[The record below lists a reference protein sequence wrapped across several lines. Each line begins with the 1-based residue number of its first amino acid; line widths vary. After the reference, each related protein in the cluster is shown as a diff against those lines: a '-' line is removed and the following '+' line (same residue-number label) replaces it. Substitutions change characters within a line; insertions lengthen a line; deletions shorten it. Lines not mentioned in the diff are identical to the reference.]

1 MSKDIK
7 KSLDGIESSENLVA
21 NAQAK
26 ADRLQKLIEKQKRV
40 ISDQDVIIEEQ
51 KSKISRMY
59 DVPEDILELKE
70 LIGTQRALLNEKEM
84 ELDHAKGNVIQ
95 IETELELYKKQ
106 SEPIHKRLD
115 ETYESIGTIKAEL
128 AEKKSEVLLKTE
140 RIKNLENQVR
150 EIQAFADK
158 LQNEQVKILN
168 DMGHKW
174 KTEVESIKRE
184 HLEEK
189 YDANAKLR
197 EMDQIL
203 LDSKLISTEASS
215 DAKDIKSRFEEI
227 RNKQEDLINKNE
239 VLRDEKRNLEAEI
252 RKFDERMKDLQN
264 FKEKNEAKITYYDR
278 LTPLMEQEA
287 QFKAFLII
295 EKVRS
300 ISLDDLRNAM
310 GSPIV
315 LIKKIVQ
322 NLQEADLLEI
332 NDVGKIQL
340 KKIEQ

>member
-7 KSLDGIESSENLVA
+7 NTLDGIESSENLVA
-21 NAQAK
+21 NVQAK
-26 ADRLQKLIEKQKRV
+26 ADRLQELVEKQKRI
-40 ISDQDVIIEEQ
+40 ISDQEVIIEEQ

-70 LIGTQRALLNEKEM
+70 LIGTQRALLNEKET
-84 ELDHAKGNVIQ
+84 ELDHTKGTVIQ
-95 IETELELYKKQ
+95 IERELELYQRQ
-106 SEPIHKRLD
+106 SEPIQKRLD
-115 ETYESIGTIKAEL
+115 EAYESIGTIKAEL

-140 RIKNLENQVR
+140 RIKNLENKVR

-158 LQNEQVKILN
+158 LQDEQVKIIN
-168 DMGHKW
+168 DMDQKW
-174 KTEVESIKRE
+174 KAEVESIKRE
-184 HLEEK
+184 HLKEK
-189 YDANAKLR
+189 KETNAKLR

-227 RNKQEDLINKNE
+227 RNKQEDLIQKNE
-239 VLRDEKRNLEAEI
+239 ALRDEKRELEAEI
-252 RKFDERMKDLQN
+252 RRYDERMNDLRN
-264 FKEKNEAKITYYDR
+264 FKEQNEAKITYYNK

-287 QFKAFLII
+287 QFKAFLIV

-300 ISLDDLRNAM
+300 ISIDDLRNAM

-315 LIKKIVQ
+315 LVKKLVQ

-332 NDVGKIQL
+332 NDVGKL
-340 KKIEQ
+340 CVKKIQK

>member
-7 KSLDGIESSENLVA
+7 NALDGIESSENLVA
-21 NAQAK
+21 NVQAK
-26 ADRLQKLIEKQKRV
+26 ADRFQELIEKQKRI
-40 ISDQDVIIEEQ
+40 ISDQEVIIEEQ
-51 KSKISRMY
+51 KMKISRMY
-59 DVPEDILELKE
+59 DIPEDILELKE
-70 LIGTQRALLNEKEM
+70 LIGTQRALINEKDM
-84 ELDHAKGNVIQ
+84 ELDHAKGAVIQ
-95 IETELELYKKQ
+95 IERELELYKKQ
-106 SEPIHKRLD
+106 SEPIQKRMD
-115 ETYESIGTIKAEL
+115 DTYELIGTLKAEL

-140 RIKNLENQVR
+140 RIKNLENKVR

-158 LQNEQVKILN
+158 LQDEQIKIIN
-168 DMGHKW
+168 DMDKKW

-189 YDANAKLR
+189 NELNAKLR

-215 DAKDIKSRFEEI
+215 DAKDIKSRFQEI
-227 RNKQEDLINKNE
+227 RDKQEDLIRKNE

-252 RKFDERMKDLQN
+252 RKFDESIKDLRS
-264 FKEKNEAKITYYDR
+264 FKEDNEAKITYYDK

-287 QFKAFLII
+287 QFKAFLIV
-295 EKVRS
+295 EQVRS

-315 LIKKIVQ
+315 LVKKMVQ
-322 NLQEADLLEI
+322 NLQKADLLEI
-332 NDVGKIQL
+332 DDVGKIHV
-340 KKIEQ
+340 KTME

>member
-7 KSLDGIESSENLVA
+7 NVLDGIESSEALIA
-21 NAQAK
+21 EAQLKAK
-26 ADRLQKLIEKQKRV
+26 RLQELVEKQKRV
-40 ISDQDVIIEEQ
+40 ISDQEVIIEEQ
-51 KSKISRMY
+51 KSKISQMY
-59 DVPEDILELKE
+59 DIPEDILELKE

-84 ELDHAKGNVIQ
+84 ELDHAKGTVIQ
-95 IETELELYKKQ
+95 IERELELYKQQ
-106 SEPIHKRLD
+106 SEPMQKRLD
-115 ETYESIGTIKAEL
+115 ETYNSIGTLKAEL

-140 RIKNLENQVR
+140 RIKNLENKVR
-150 EIQAFADK
+150 ETQAFADK
-158 LQNEQVKILN
+158 LQNEQVKLVSEI
-168 DMGHKW
+168 DQKW
-174 KTEVESIKRE
+174 KSEVETLKKE

-189 YDANAKLR
+189 NETNAKLR

-215 DAKDIKSRFEEI
+215 DAKDIKTRFEEI
-227 RNKQEDLINKNE
+227 RNKQEDLIKKNE
-239 VLRDEKRNLEAEI
+239 LLRDEKRELEAEI
-252 RKFDERMKDLQN
+252 RKFDDRMKELRD
-264 FKEKNEAKITYYDR
+264 FKEKNLAKITYFDK

-315 LIKKIVQ
+315 LVKKIVENLQKTDLLDIDDGGKIHIKKI
-322 NLQEADLLEI
+322 E
-332 NDVGKIQL
+332 
-340 KKIEQ
+340 